1 MAPTEHNLSSTG
13 AWANDDLK
21 KTSASQAGVGADAG
35 LPDTVRFVA
44 GVAKLVRSRRA
55 SGAAAD
61 DVKQPAIFLLSPKFM
76 VGTPLTGTD
85 AATPKRVPRLQAGLE
100 AITGR
105 IWFTPAT
112 AVTGTYIP
120 HNFTDLDELFR
131 FVTDDLSL
139 GNVPA
144 VLYNPLEV
152 PATLAF
158 YEFGLLKEE
167 EVQDSLLDQSDITL
181 EKIFEALDV
190 IHRENLIT
198 PEVQGKVGQLW
209 ENRDK
214 YWPVELAEDTVQ
226 LYLKIGL
233 TTAFPTCT
241 IRPEQTQAT
250 GRLDLEIEESDF
262 QNPCAVVRH
271 AVLELK
277 VLRSFSS
284 KGTSVSQNKIN
295 GWVLSG
301 MKQAAAYRD
310 NRNAKIAALCCFDMR
325 STDSGESCFDAIAT
339 PAATLKVNM
348 RRWYLY
354 STSAAYRTA
363 LISKQLGA

>member
-13 AWANDDLK
+13 AWANDNLQ

-35 LPDTVRFVA
+35 LPDAVRFVA

-61 DVKQPAIFLLSPKFM
+61 DAQQPAIFLLSPKFTA
-76 VGTPLTGTD
+76 GTPLTGTA

-100 AITGR
+100 AVTGR

-158 YEFGLLKEE
+158 YEFGLLREE
-167 EVQDSLLDQSDITL
+167 EVQDSLLDQADITL

-226 LYLKIGL
+226 HYLKIGL

-277 VLRSFSS
+277 VLRSFGS
-284 KGTSVSQNKIN
+284 KGISVSQNKTDE
-295 GWVLSG
+295 WVLSG

-310 NRNAKIAALCCFDMR
+310 NRKAKIAALCCFDMR
-325 STDSGESCFDAIAT
+325 STDSGESCFDAIAA

-363 LISKQLGA
+363 LISKRLGA